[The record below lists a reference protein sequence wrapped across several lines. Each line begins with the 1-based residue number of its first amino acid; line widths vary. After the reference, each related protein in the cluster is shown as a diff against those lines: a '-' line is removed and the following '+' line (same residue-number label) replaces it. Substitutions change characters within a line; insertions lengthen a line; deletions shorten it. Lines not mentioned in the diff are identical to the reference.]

1 MTRRIVSILAAL
13 LLPLISLSAQ
23 DGFAEQSFGFGFDD
37 DAAGGSGGSFG
48 GSGGSFAV
56 SIGGEAS
63 ASMIGFVDDFSD
75 GADHTRLG
83 DVFSGRLKFS
93 AETSAAAGLINLK
106 LAPAP
111 VYYGGTSPVYVDEAY
126 VRAYFGSFDV
136 EGGLR
141 KLTWGKA
148 DILGPLDV
156 INPLDYSD
164 LSLMSDFDMMNLK
177 IARPL
182 VHGTA
187 LLGRFS
193 KLEAVFVPNF
203 EPARFAEDGRWQ
215 PAQFT
220 SLSRL
225 PPQNIIR
232 PDTTTL
238 DYAQVGLRF
247 TTTLGG
253 AADIGAQYYY
263 GRFATPAVTTTVVT
277 PPLPVVSFAYNP
289 YHQIGLDYAQVIVGF
304 NLRAEFAANITED
317 LSGDDGAVQ
326 NPSLAW
332 SLGFDRSL
340 VAGITLTL
348 QCNET
353 IRLLDSEI
361 TAPQDI
367 EADSGITST
376 RIIAQLSKKFSR
388 DKLELK
394 AVAIWEAENGA
405 CLLMPAII
413 WTKDDVAVSLSSG
426 IFAGSEEG
434 LFGQFHNNSFVKLG
448 IKYTF

>member
-1 MTRRIVSILAAL
+1 MRRIIFAVVISILT
-13 LLPLISLSAQ
+13 LIPLSAQ
-23 DGFAEQSFGFGFDD
+23 DGFAEQSFGFDD
-37 DAAGGSGGSFG
+37 EDAGGSGGSFS
-48 GSGGSFAV
+48 GSAGDLAV
-56 SIGGEAS
+56 SIGGEVS
-63 ASMIGFVDDFSD
+63 ASMTGFVDDFSD

-83 DVFSGRLKFS
+83 YIFSGKLKFT
-93 AETSAAAGLINLK
+93 AETSAAAGVINLK

-187 LLGRFS
+187 LLGQFS

-220 SLSRL
+220 SLGQL

-238 DYAQVGLRF
+238 DYAQAGLRF

-263 GRFATPAVTTTVVT
+263 GRLATPAVTMTTGAGT
-277 PPLPVVSFAYNP
+277 PPLLVSFAYNP
-289 YHQIGLDYAQVIVGF
+289 YHQIGLDYAQVITGF

-332 SLGFDRSL
+332 SLGFDRGI
-340 VAGITLTL
+340 VAGLTLTL

-361 TAPQDI
+361 SSPADI

-394 AVAIWEAENGA
+394 AVAIWEAEAGA
-405 CLLMPAII
+405 CLLMPALI

-426 IFAGSEEG
+426 IFAGGEEG
-434 LFGQFHNNSFVKLG
+434 LFGQFHDNSFIKAGV
-448 IKYTF
+448 KYTF